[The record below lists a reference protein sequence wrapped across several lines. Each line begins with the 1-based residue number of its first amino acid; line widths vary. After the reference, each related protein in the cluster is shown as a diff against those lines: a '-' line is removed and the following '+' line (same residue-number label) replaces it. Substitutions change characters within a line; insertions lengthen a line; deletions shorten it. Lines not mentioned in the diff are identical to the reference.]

1 MKTGKVPENILK
13 RAVLRQAGRKTGD
26 IQSGAG
32 VGKDCAIF
40 PSGGEVALACCMQE
54 AVVRTAAYEGCGTAG
69 ENFMTVGGL
78 IRKCANNLAAGGSR
92 PLAVM
97 LTLLLPENTEEAVLR
112 GLMEEAAD
120 TCGELGMEIV
130 GGQSRVTAAILAPV
144 AVTAG
149 YGRPWKMGRYTGK
162 AEPGQDVVL
171 SKWAGLQGTAALA
184 RRHREGLL
192 GRYPAYIVEEAA
204 CFDRYLSV
212 LKEAEAAVRY
222 GVGAMHDAS
231 EGGIFGALWEL
242 AEGAGAGLR
251 IDMRKIPLRQET
263 VEVCE
268 YCGVNPYE
276 LMSGGCLVMT
286 AEDGPGLAAAL
297 EAEGIPATV
306 VGKVTAGSG
315 RLLVN
320 GEEIRYMNR
329 PARDG
334 IYL

>member
-1 MKTGKVPENILK
+1 MW
-13 RAVLRQAGRKTGD
+13 
-26 IQSGAG
+26 
-32 VGKDCAIF
+32 
-40 PSGGEVALACCMQE
+40 
-54 AVVRTAAYEGCGTAG
+54 
-69 ENFMTVGGL
+69 
-78 IRKCANNLAAGGSR
+78 
-92 PLAVM
+92 
-97 LTLLLPENTEEAVLR
+97 
-112 GLMEEAAD
+112 
-120 TCGELGMEIV
+120 ELG
-130 GGQSRVTAAILAPV
+130 
-144 AVTAG
+144 
-149 YGRPWKMGRYTGK
+149 
-162 AEPGQDVVL
+162 
-171 SKWAGLQGTAALA
+171 
-184 RRHREGLL
+184 
-192 GRYPAYIVEEAA
+192 
-204 CFDRYLSV
+204 
-212 LKEAEAAVRY
+212 
-222 GVGAMHDAS
+222 
-231 EGGIFGALWEL
+231 
-242 AEGAGAGLR
+242 EGAGAGLR